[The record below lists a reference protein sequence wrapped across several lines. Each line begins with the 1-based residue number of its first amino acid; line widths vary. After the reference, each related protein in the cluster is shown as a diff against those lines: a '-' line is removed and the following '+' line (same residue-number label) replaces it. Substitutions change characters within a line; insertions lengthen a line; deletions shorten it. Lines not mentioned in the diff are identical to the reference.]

1 MLNLLSLFL
10 LSLRFNDAVNSY
22 GHIKPVSY
30 PITLFLVGPRRA
42 VSSPSDSKVG
52 VILSFLLPLSQDR
65 QLSVTATDESMCT

>member
-10 LSLRFNDAVNSY
+10 RSLRFNDAVNSY

-30 PITLFLVGPRRA
+30 PITLFLAGPRRA

-52 VILSFLLPLSQDR
+52 VILSFLLPLIQDR
-65 QLSVTATDESMCT
+65 QLSVTATDESMCA